1 MRTLRLREHATSVG
15 VALSPDEVDGLRRT
29 VPSVDVQPTPGLRD
43 RFDVRPGATVG
54 IVRLGDLTV
63 EVQPKLPIRRLL
75 FLLSYLVDPK
85 GWRPDEVDVDEG
97 ADLFEAVIPAFAFH
111 VRRALRRGVLQ
122 GYRTEEDA
130 LSVVRGRVRFDDQIR
145 RRYGRTP
152 PVEVRYDEFTED
164 IEANRLIKAATRRLF
179 RLRPRSLTSRRSL
192 AGVEVAL
199 AAVSD
204 VTYRARD
211 LPEIPYNR
219 LNAHYRPAVELARMI
234 LRSTSLEVG
243 HGVVRGITCLFDM
256 NVVFEDFVVVALR
269 EQLRLSAHTF
279 PQGAAGHRL
288 CLDNDRRILLQPD
301 ISWWEGGR
309 AVFVGDVKYKR
320 TADALGRNADIY
332 QALAYAVAA
341 NLPGALLIYAAGER
355 EQGVHQIVHLDKVI
369 EVVTMDLNVGP
380 EVVLGMI
387 RVIAER
393 IRAWRSA
400 QG

>member
-1 MRTLRLREHATSVG
+1 MRTLRLREHATSFG
-15 VALSPDEVDGLRRT
+15 VALSPDEVDELRRT
-29 VPSVDVQPTPGLRD
+29 VSSVDVQPTPGLRH

-54 IVRLGDLTV
+54 IVRLGDLSV
-63 EVQPKLPIRRLL
+63 EIQPKLPIRRLL

-85 GWRPDEVDVDEG
+85 GWRPDETEVDEG
-97 ADLFEAVIPAFAFH
+97 ADLFEAVIPAFAFQ
-111 VRRALRRGVLQ
+111 VYRALRRGVLQ

-164 IEANRLIKAATRRLF
+164 IEANRLIKAATRRLL
-179 RLRPRSLTSRRSL
+179 RLRPRSLASRRSL
-192 AGVEVAL
+192 AGIEVAF

-211 LPEIPYNR
+211 LQEIPYNR
-219 LNAHYRPAVELARMI
+219 LNAHYRPAVELARLI
-234 LRSTSLEVG
+234 LRATSLEVG
-243 HGVVRGITCLFDM
+243 HGAVRGMACLFDM

-269 EQLRLSAHTF
+269 EQLRLSTHTF
-279 PQGAAGHRL
+279 PQGASGHRL
-288 CLDNDRRILLQPD
+288 CLDNDRRIRLEPD
-301 ISWWEGGR
+301 ISWWEGER

-332 QALAYAVAA
+332 QAMAYAIAA
-341 NLPGALLIYAAGER
+341 DLPGALLIYAAGER
-355 EQGVHQIVHLDKVI
+355 EQGVHRIIHLDKVI
-369 EVVTMDLNVGP
+369 EVVTMDLNARP
-380 EVVLGMI
+380 EVVLGL
-387 RVIAER
+387 VQAIAER
-393 IRAWRSA
+393 IRALQSA